1 MSQDKVN
8 KVPMSPVKTEIS
20 KLIRPGVPENS
31 VLSYHQKSIQTRPIL
46 WTQMKLLFRLQLLSV
61 TSDQRSVCYKTQCC

>member
-31 VLSYHQKSIQTRPIL
+31 VLSYHQ
-46 WTQMKLLFRLQLLSV
+46 
-61 TSDQRSVCYKTQCC
+61 